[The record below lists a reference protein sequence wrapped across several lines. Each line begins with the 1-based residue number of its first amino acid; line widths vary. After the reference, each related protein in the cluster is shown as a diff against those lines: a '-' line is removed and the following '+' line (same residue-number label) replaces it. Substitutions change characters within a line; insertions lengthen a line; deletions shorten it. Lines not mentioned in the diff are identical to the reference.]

1 MHLYTF
7 DSAPSPR
14 RVGLFI
20 AYKGLDIP
28 TTQIDMRAQAHLKPE
43 YLAINALGT
52 VPALR
57 TGEGVMLTEIVAIC
71 AYLEAQFPDKPLMG
85 RTALEQA
92 LVLNW
97 DHRVFTTLIEPFAE
111 ILRNRSPAFANRALP
126 GPIDVEQ
133 IPALVDRG
141 HKRFRAGL
149 ELFDR
154 ELGEQPFL
162 CGEHFTQADIDLM
175 VVLETSSWVKE
186 SLPESCTRLQ
196 AWLERANAQ
205 FA

>member
-1 MHLYTF
+1 MHLYSF

-111 ILRNRSPAFANRALP
+111 ILRNRSPAFTNRALP

-141 HKRFRAGL
+141 RKRFRAGL

>member
-28 TTQIDMRAQAHLKPE
+28 TTQIDMREQAHLEPE

-52 VPALR
+52 VPALQ

-71 AYLEAQFPDKPLMG
+71 AYLEARFPDKPLMG

-111 ILRNRSPAFANRALP
+111 ILRNRSPAFENRALP

-141 HKRFRAGL
+141 RKRFRAGL

-175 VVLETSSWVKE
+175 VVLETSRWVKE

>member
-28 TTQIDMRAQAHLKPE
+28 TTQIDMREQAHLKPE
-43 YLAINALGT
+43 YLAINTLGT

-71 AYLEAQFPDKPLMG
+71 AD
-85 RTALEQA
+85 QA

-141 HKRFRAGL
+141 RKRFRAGL